1 MTNPARNVVALRREL
16 AQAERILREKAEKE
30 ARRLAMADHRA
41 WQEAQDA
48 CFAFNRI
55 RQNVNARLEAIQNG
69 DPERFL
75 NEQEL
80 AQMALRDAD
89 RADAAYTILSFAG
102 PRDRLRYLSGG
113 AKGDAVVRETLECGG
128 VYTRACGGRH
138 FQEIVR

>member
-1 MTNPARNVVALRREL
+1 MSDPARNVVALRREL
-16 AQAERILREKAEKE
+16 AQAERMLRERAERE
-30 ARRLAMADHRA
+30 ARRLAMAERWA
-41 WQEAQDA
+41 WREARDA
-48 CFAFNRI
+48 CHAFDRI
-55 RQNVNARLEAIQNG
+55 RQNINARLEAIKNG
-69 DPERFL
+69 HPERFL

-80 AQMALRDAD
+80 AQMALRDAN